1 MSSLGFIFYPK
12 APAGS
17 KVSQVQLVADI
28 AFPISDGNRSGGG
41 RVAEGSEVYSVYSDS
56 SNESEEDSEV
66 SDAYESDA

>member
-1 MSSLGFIFYPK
+1 M
-12 APAGS
+12 
-17 KVSQVQLVADI
+17 SQVQLVADI